1 MIRRFYSHYT
11 FIFPHIYLKDVVVEL
26 DSENHIKLVFP
37 FEKEIENTQFYSGL
51 LICLPQDI
59 PLSTTLLN
67 EVKSKEYRPLKKTYS
82 PDLAF
87 ECSVYDEDGTK
98 IRL

>member
-11 FIFPHIYLKDVVVEL
+11 FIFPDICLKDVVVEL

-37 FEKEIENTQFYSGL
+37 FEKEIENTQFYSGF
-51 LICLPQDI
+51 LIYLPQDI
-59 PLSTTLLN
+59 SPSTILLN
-67 EVKSKEYRPLKKTYS
+67 EVKNKEYRPIEKAYS
-82 PDLAF
+82 LDLTF
-87 ECSVYDEDGTK
+87 ECSLYDEDGIK